1 MVFIKKHLLHSSG
14 RKKLPN
20 FITSMSRKLEVRR
33 KLYKRTSA
41 EHRSYSLASNADTP
55 SSFSTDGNGANRTRQ
70 WISDV
75 YVS

>member
-33 KLYKRTSA
+33 NLYKRMSA
-41 EHRSYSLASNADTP
+41 ERRSYSLASNADTP